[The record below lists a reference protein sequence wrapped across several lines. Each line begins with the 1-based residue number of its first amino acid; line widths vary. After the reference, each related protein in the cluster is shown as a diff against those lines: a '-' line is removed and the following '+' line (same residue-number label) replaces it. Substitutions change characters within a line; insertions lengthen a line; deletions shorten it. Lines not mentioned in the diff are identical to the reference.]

1 MLSLTKGRQIAIIEG
16 KKSGVIY
23 IHGDIHEAEDLEP
36 TIETT
41 QENKEKIFKQFLK
54 MDKRLSVSDMK
65 KLSDAFEDEGKVAS
79 LGKLER
85 KFEEAKNFVTTSL
98 KKFLDYGKEEQLFP
112 TVEDLSKNS
121 VRIFIS
127 GNTGS
132 GKSRF
137 ISDFLKHNKPKK
149 TQGIF
154 LFSPVYD
161 DDSLKDIKNLIQI
174 DLGQFERDFEK
185 PFEYEDIPPK
195 SIVIFDDIESSRNAK
210 QLMEI
215 RDMFLE
221 RGRHQGTSTLTISH
235 NPLGHNKTKAS
246 IRESQYAV
254 VFPMSNPRDTGA
266 LLSKY
271 FGYTKKMIDEVMACK
286 SRWVFVSK
294 STPQYWV
301 SQHSVR
307 LQ

>member
-1 MLSLTKGRQIAIIEG
+1 MLSLTKGKPIAMIEG
-16 KKSGVIY
+16 KKEAKIY
-23 IHGDIHEAEDLEP
+23 IHGDTHETEDLEP

-41 QENKEKIFKQFLK
+41 DDNKEKIFKHFLK
-54 MDKRLSVSDMK
+54 MDKKLSVGDISKMTE
-65 KLSDAFEDEGKVAS
+65 AFKRGDKEFEGK
-79 LGKLER
+79 LNR
-85 KFEEAKNFVTTSL
+85 KYEDALAYVKNSL
-98 KKFLDYGKEEQLFP
+98 KKFLDYGKEETLFP
-112 TVEDLSKNS
+112 LVDDLNKTSC
-121 VRIFIS
+121 RIFIS
-127 GNTGS
+127 GQTGA

-149 TQGIF
+149 SQGVF
-154 LFSPVYD
+154 LFSPVYE

-174 DLGQFERDFEK
+174 DLGEFARDFERE
-185 PFEYEDIPPK
+185 FEYEDIPPK

-210 QLMEI
+210 KLMEI

-254 VFPMSNPRDTGA
+254 VFPQSNPRDTGA

-271 FGYTKKMIDEVMACK
+271 FGYTKPMIDEVMATK

-294 STPQYWV
+294 CVPQYWV
-301 SQHSVR
+301 SQHSIR

>member
-1 MLSLTKGRQIAIIEG
+1 MLSLTKGRQIAVIEG
-16 KKSGVIY
+16 KKPRAIY
-23 IHGDIHEAEDLEP
+23 IQGDIHESDDLEP

-41 QENKEKIFKQFLK
+41 QENKQKIFKQFLK
-54 MDKRLSVSDMK
+54 MDKRLSTADINKMG
-65 KLSDAFEDEGKVAS
+65 DAYEDESKVAS

-85 KFEEAKNFVTTSL
+85 KFEEAKGFVNTSL

-137 ISDFLKHNKPKK
+137 ISDFLKNNKPKK
-149 TQGIF
+149 SQGIF

-195 SIVIFDDIESSRNAK
+195 SIVIFDDIESSKNAK

-254 VFPMSNPRDTGA
+254 VFPLSNPRDTGA